1 MIVDIK
7 ILLIDME
14 KLSSLRLKL
23 DVECAQISYRQGSLF
38 HGAIMEILNSEY
50 ADELHQ
56 SQLHPYSQYLE
67 SDSNGYVYWVVN
79 CTNRKASDNILS
91 PLLKLD
97 SVFIKKL
104 NREIRFV
111 DKTYRE
117 NEYQKLTGSF
127 YNERASRYI
136 DLKIKSPLSFK
147 KNDEYTIFP
156 DLRNFY
162 KSLMNKYDEAMKES
176 DSSMFDLST
185 LDELCE
191 KTRIIRY
198 NLRSCGFPLEG
209 VMIPSFWGSMSLKIS
224 GAQTLIN
231 FAHML
236 FRFGEYSGIGIKTS
250 MGMGAVAVIE
260 NNGGVKNEND

>member
-1 MIVDIK
+1 
-7 ILLIDME
+7 ME

-23 DVECAQISYRQGSLF
+23 NVECAQISYRQGSLF

-117 NEYQKLTGSF
+117 DEYQKLTGSF

-162 KSLMNKYDEAMKES
+162 KSLMNKYDE
-176 DSSMFDLST
+176 
-185 LDELCE
+185 
-191 KTRIIRY
+191 
-198 NLRSCGFPLEG
+198 RSCGFPLEG